1 MASGTTQTRGTLASW
16 NDERGFGFITPE
28 DGSAAIFVH
37 ATAFASRAERPRT
50 GESLRFV
57 VESGADGKRRASRV
71 VRAGGAGSGAGS
83 GAGHTASAPAAAGP
97 RAATGRAHSTS
108 GRPSRPGHPSAST
121 PAGRRGRGPVNVIA
135 LSAIAAFAVLYFVTD
150 VLWSVPW
157 WFAAVYLIASVLSV
171 VVYAADKSAATA
183 GNWRI
188 SESTLLSIG
197 LLGGWPG
204 AIIAQQLLRHKT
216 KKASFRL
223 AFWGTVMLNVVAF
236 VLLASP
242 LTPPLSAVPALF
254 G

>member
-1 MASGTTQTRGTLASW
+1 MASGMQTRGTLASW
-16 NDERGFGFITPE
+16 NDERGFGFITPD
-28 DGSAAIFVH
+28 DGSARIFVH

-71 VRAGGAGSGAGS
+71 VRGDANTVSPAPRPAQR
-83 GAGHTASAPAAAGP
+83 TAP
-97 RAATGRAHSTS
+97 RTPT
-108 GRPSRPGHPSAST
+108 PG
-121 PAGRRGRGPVNVIA
+121 GRRSRGPVNVIA
-135 LSAIAAFAVLYFVTD
+135 LSAIAAFAVLYFVVD

-157 WFAAVYLIASVLSV
+157 LFAVVYLGASVLSV
-171 VVYAADKSAATA
+171 IVYAADKSAATA

-236 VLLASP
+236 VVLASP
-242 LTPPLSAVPALF
+242 LTPPLSAVPALLQ
-254 G
+254 